1 MGTMIS
7 DLDFL
12 LPPSQNLLKE
22 YLKKL
27 FIGTVNNQKEL
38 SLCSKTFPYSKIFL
52 TNFFFFFLVRVEN
65 ICSLE
70 YTRRMER

>member
-38 SLCSKTFPYSKIFL
+38 SLCSKTFPYSKIF
-52 TNFFFFFLVRVEN
+52 
-65 ICSLE
+65 
-70 YTRRMER
+70 